1 MRRVRPAD
9 SVSQSMPRYID
20 NFASSVNEPALG
32 VMLVNLGT
40 PESPTVSSVRK
51 FLREFLSDSR
61 VVELPSW
68 IWFFILNGVILR
80 FRPSRS
86 LKAYQKVWTK
96 DGSPLLVNTSKQTLA
111 LERELNQKGEAVH
124 VRYAM
129 RYGEP
134 SIATVIDEMTS
145 RGIGRIVVLP
155 MYPQYSGSTIGS
167 VFDEIGNVLKKR
179 RFVPSIRFISGYSG
193 DTTYI
198 ECLASSVRTH
208 WQQHGKSERLV
219 MSFHGLPQAYVDKGD
234 PYENECRVDAQMLAQ
249 ALELRDD
256 EWSMCFQSRVGAAP
270 WLKPYTDDVLSELT
284 GSGIK
289 SIDMMCPGFSADC
302 LETLEEVNIGY
313 RELFMEKGG
322 KTFRYIPCLN
332 DSPDHI
338 GVLVSLIRSTAGDW
352 L

>member
-1 MRRVRPAD
+1 
-9 SVSQSMPRYID
+9 MPRYID
-20 NFASSVNEPALG
+20 NFTSSVRDPAFG

-51 FLREFLSDSR
+51 FLREFLSDGR
-61 VVELPSW
+61 VIEIPSW
-68 IWFFILNGVILR
+68 IWFIILNGVILR
-80 FRPSRS
+80 IRPSKS
-86 LKAYQKVWTK
+86 LKAYEKVWTK

-111 LERELNQKGEAVH
+111 LDRELNQKGGAMQ

-134 SIATVIDEMTS
+134 SIATVMDEMTS
-145 RGIGRIVVLP
+145 RGINRIVTLP

-167 VFDEIGNVLKKR
+167 VFDEIGNVLRKR
-179 RFVPSIRFISGYSG
+179 RFVPSIRFVSGYSG
-193 DTTYI
+193 NASYI

-208 WQQHGKSERLV
+208 WQQHGKSECLV

-234 PYENECRVDAQMLAQ
+234 PYENECRADAQMLAH
-249 ALELRDD
+249 ALKLKDD
-256 EWSMCFQSRVGAAP
+256 EWTMCFQSRVGASP
-270 WLKPYTDDVLSELT
+270 WLKPYTDDVLSELI

-289 SIDMMCPGFSADC
+289 SIDMICPGFSADC

-338 GVLVSLIRSTAGDW
+338 EVLASLVRSTAGDW